1 MTFTEF
7 FTQMV
12 SSGKTGRISSKR
24 AAGLLLIIVTCFCFI
39 YCSIAGTPAP
49 EMATAVIIAACTCL
63 GCEGLFDSVSKIG
76 KSSNRD

>member
-24 AAGLLLIIVTCFCFI
+24 VSGLLLILVTCFCFI
-39 YCSIAGTPAP
+39 YCSITGTNTPD
-49 EMATAVIIAACTCL
+49 MATAVIVAACTCL
-63 GCEGLFDSVSKIG
+63 GCEGLFDSIGKIG
-76 KSSNRD
+76 KGSNG